1 MLICLRSSR
10 RRRSNVGMMP
20 EMEHHEFWQK
30 IESALRN
37 YERAYT
43 PVRWFRHWGGLTRS
57 RRGHFVF
64 LRFVFLVGLYVAA
77 YYSPL
82 SAWSRISLTCIALY
96 LIADMFMLPTSYAFG
111 GIPLLRPLR
120 ALVFVFF
127 NYISICIAFGLL
139 YITLCRSSFTIDP
152 DLIDLAYFSFTTM
165 TALGLGDISPA
176 RHTILVRFLVISE
189 VLIGLY
195 FWAVL
200 VGMIISWTVREAKG
214 ETSLPK

>member
-1 MLICLRSSR
+1 
-10 RRRSNVGMMP
+10 
-20 EMEHHEFWQK
+20 
-30 IESALRN
+30 
-37 YERAYT
+37 
-43 PVRWFRHWGGLTRS
+43 
-57 RRGHFVF
+57 
-64 LRFVFLVGLYVAA
+64 VAA

-82 SAWSRISLTCIALY
+82 SAWSRIFLTFIALY
-96 LIADMFMLPTSYAFG
+96 LIADMFMLPTSYAFA

-165 TALGLGDISPA
+165 TALGLGDIRPA

-214 ETSLPK
+214 ESILPK

>member
-1 MLICLRSSR
+1 MAFSKRMML
-10 RRRSNVGMMP
+10 

-30 IESALRN
+30 IESYLRN
-37 YERAYT
+37 YERAYA
-43 PVRWFRHWGGLTRS
+43 PMHWFRDWGGLTSGRQ
-57 RRGHFVF
+57 GYVIF

-77 YYSPL
+77 YYSAL
-82 SAWSRISLTCIALY
+82 SVWSKISLTSIALY
-96 LIADMFMLPTSYAFG
+96 LIGDMFILPTSYAFG

-139 YITLCRSSFTIDP
+139 YITLCRSSFNIDP

-176 RHTILVRFLVISE
+176 RHTILVRFLVVSE

-200 VGMIISWTVREAKG
+200 VGMIISWAVREAESK
-214 ETSLPK
+214 TSLPK